1 MLLRAITAVLGL
13 SLLYAVWYFFKAN
26 GIVILCSLVS
36 FICALEF
43 SVMVEKDSR
52 WIRSLFVALTYAFF
66 LAFTFLSQSFLIFL
80 ICFIVMATYFVLFST
95 DTNEKKGLKLN
106 SWIMGMIYCGALTGT
121 VTQGVLKFDLPY
133 FLALI
138 ILSFG
143 TDTFAYLGGRFFGK
157 RKLAPSISPN
167 KTLEGSLTGLIFGS
181 GLGFLYL
188 SQLSHKSPTYLLI
201 ICCVLISIFSQVGD
215 LFESLLKRNSGVKD
229 SGKMMPGH
237 GGVLDRI
244 DGLLFA
250 GPALYMWM
258 LFFLQ

>member
-1 MLLRAITAVLGL
+1 MLVRAITAISGL
-13 SLLYAVWYFFKAN
+13 LLLYGVWYFFN
-26 GIVILCSLVS
+26 IQGLVVLCSIVAL
-36 FICALEF
+36 ICSLEF
-43 SVMVEKDSR
+43 SVMVEKESR
-52 WIRSLFVALTYAFF
+52 IIRTLFVALTYSFF
-66 LAFTFLSQSFLIFL
+66 LAFTFLSQSFLSFL
-80 ICFIVMATYFVLFST
+80 ICFMVIATYFVLFSK
-95 DTNEKKGLKLN
+95 DPIEKRGLKMN
-106 SWIMGMIYCGALTGT
+106 AWVMGVIYCGALTGS
-121 VTQGVLKFDLPY
+121 VTQGIVKFNIPY
-133 FLALI
+133 FVALI

-143 TDTFAYLGGRFFGK
+143 TDTFAYLGGRLFGK

-167 KTLEGSLTGLIFGS
+167 KTIEGSLVGLLFGS

-188 SQLSHKSPTYLLI
+188 SQMSHNSPTYLLI

-215 LFESLLKRNSGVKD
+215 LFESLLKRISGVKD
-229 SGKMMPGH
+229 SGKMIPGH